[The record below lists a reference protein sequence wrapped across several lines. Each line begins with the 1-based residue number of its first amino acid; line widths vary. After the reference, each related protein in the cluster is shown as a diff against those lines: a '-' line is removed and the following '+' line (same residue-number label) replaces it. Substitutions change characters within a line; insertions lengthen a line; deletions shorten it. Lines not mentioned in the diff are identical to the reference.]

1 MPMSSAGFWA
11 TTEHCPTRTM
21 LSTCRAA
28 DALCWNMYF
37 AAGGKAK
44 LQAARLGTTQDGAAI
59 THKRLE
65 LNAMSQV
72 NAVRTFHLT
81 RVPIGPIAGVPRG
94 CDNIFS

>member
-11 TTEHCPTRTM
+11 TAEHYPTRTM
-21 LSTCRAA
+21 LSMGRAA

-37 AAGGKAK
+37 AAGGKTK
-44 LQAARLGTTQDGAAI
+44 LQAARLRITQDGIAI

-72 NAVRTFHLT
+72 NAVRIFHFYHLYIVT
-81 RVPIGPIAGVPRG
+81 LCLKSGMK
-94 CDNIFS
+94 